1 MSEIQ
6 HHEKGES
13 MAAQLYTTGKL
24 AEALGVSAAKVKKL
38 LEELRIK
45 EDAAKGVC
53 KYYGE
58 AALKKLKAAAK

>member
-1 MSEIQ
+1 
-6 HHEKGES
+6 

-38 LEELRIK
+38 LEELKIR
-45 EDAAKGVC
+45 EDDAKGVC